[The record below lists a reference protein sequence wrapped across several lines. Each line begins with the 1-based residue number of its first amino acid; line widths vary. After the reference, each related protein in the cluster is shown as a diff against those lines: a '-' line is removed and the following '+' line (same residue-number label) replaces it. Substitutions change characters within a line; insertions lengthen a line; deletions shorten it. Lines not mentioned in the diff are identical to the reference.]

1 MIQSSTP
8 CAPPRNA
15 VLLSKINA
23 SIAADAASA
32 DSHFLLANLPHL
44 ERFYANEA
52 MLIHMLS
59 PRGERM
65 KPKQKFKEYL
75 SEKTVN
81 PELFP
86 VIPIVELAGS
96 RRVLVENHLGVTQ
109 YSGETIG
116 IKMKYGEIQINGCG
130 LTLEQ
135 MTRVKLVVT
144 GRIDGICLHR
154 REKG

>member
-1 MIQSSTP
+1 
-8 CAPPRNA
+8 
-15 VLLSKINA
+15 
-23 SIAADAASA
+23 
-32 DSHFLLANLPHL
+32 
-44 ERFYANEA
+44 
-52 MLIHMLS
+52 
-59 PRGERM
+59 M

>member
-1 MIQSSTP
+1 
-8 CAPPRNA
+8 
-15 VLLSKINA
+15 
-23 SIAADAASA
+23 
-32 DSHFLLANLPHL
+32 
-44 ERFYANEA
+44 
-52 MLIHMLS
+52 
-59 PRGERM
+59 M

-96 RRVLVENHLGVTQ
+96 RRVLIENHLGVTQ

>member
-1 MIQSSTP
+1 
-8 CAPPRNA
+8 
-15 VLLSKINA
+15 
-23 SIAADAASA
+23 
-32 DSHFLLANLPHL
+32 
-44 ERFYANEA
+44 
-52 MLIHMLS
+52 
-59 PRGERM
+59 M
-65 KPKQKFKEYL
+65 KPKQKFTDYL

-96 RRVLVENHLGVTQ
+96 RRVLIENHLGVTQ
-109 YSGETIG
+109 YSKETIG

>member
-1 MIQSSTP
+1 
-8 CAPPRNA
+8 
-15 VLLSKINA
+15 
-23 SIAADAASA
+23 
-32 DSHFLLANLPHL
+32 
-44 ERFYANEA
+44 
-52 MLIHMLS
+52 
-59 PRGERM
+59 M
-65 KPKQKFKEYL
+65 KPKQKFKDYL

-96 RRVLVENHLGVTQ
+96 RRVLIENHLGVTQ
-109 YSGETIG
+109 YSKETIG

-144 GRIDGICLHR
+144 GRIDGICLYR

>member
-1 MIQSSTP
+1 
-8 CAPPRNA
+8 
-15 VLLSKINA
+15 
-23 SIAADAASA
+23 
-32 DSHFLLANLPHL
+32 
-44 ERFYANEA
+44 
-52 MLIHMLS
+52 
-59 PRGERM
+59 M

-75 SEKTVN
+75 TEKTVN

-86 VIPIVELAGS
+86 VVPIVELAGS
-96 RRVLVENHLGVTQ
+96 RRVLIENHLGVTQ
-109 YSGETIG
+109 YSRETIG
-116 IKMKYGEIQINGCG
+116 VKMKYGEIQINGCG

>member
-1 MIQSSTP
+1 
-8 CAPPRNA
+8 
-15 VLLSKINA
+15 
-23 SIAADAASA
+23 
-32 DSHFLLANLPHL
+32 
-44 ERFYANEA
+44 
-52 MLIHMLS
+52 
-59 PRGERM
+59 M
-65 KPKQKFKEYL
+65 KPKQKFKDYL

-96 RRVLVENHLGVTQ
+96 RRVLIENHLGVTQ
-109 YSGETIG
+109 YSKETIG

-154 REKG
+154 RERK

>member
-1 MIQSSTP
+1 MQSSTP
-8 CAPPRNA
+8 AAPPENA
-15 VLLSKINA
+15 ALLSRISA
-23 SIAADAASA
+23 SIPADAARA
-32 DSHFLLANLPHL
+32 GSHFLFSNLPHL
-44 ERFYANEA
+44 ERIYARGPR
-52 MLIHMLS
+52 LIHMLFL
-59 PRGERM
+59 RGERM
-65 KPKQKFKEYL
+65 KPKQKFKDYL

-96 RRVLVENHLGVTQ
+96 RRVLIENHLGVTQ
-109 YSGETIG
+109 YSKETIG

>member
-1 MIQSSTP
+1 M
-8 CAPPRNA
+8 N
-15 VLLSKINA
+15 
-23 SIAADAASA
+23 
-32 DSHFLLANLPHL
+32 
-44 ERFYANEA
+44 
-52 MLIHMLS
+52 
-59 PRGERM
+59 
-65 KPKQKFKEYL
+65 PKQKFKEYL

-96 RRVLVENHLGVTQ
+96 RRVLIENHLGVTQ
-109 YSGETIG
+109 YSRETIG

-154 REKG
+154 KEKG

>member
-1 MIQSSTP
+1 MQSSTP
-8 CAPPRNA
+8 AAPPLKA
-15 VLLSKINA
+15 ALLSRISA
-23 SIAADAASA
+23 SIPADAASGE
-32 DSHFLLANLPHL
+32 SHFLLFKLPHL
-44 ERFYANEA
+44 ERIYANKA
-52 MLIHMLS
+52 LLIHMLFQ
-59 PRGERM
+59 RGERM
-65 KPKQKFKEYL
+65 KPKRKLKDYL
-75 SEKTVN
+75 SETTVN

-86 VIPIVELAGS
+86 ILPIVELAGS
-96 RRVLVENHLGVTQ
+96 RRVLVENHLGVIQ
-109 YSGETIG
+109 YSRETIG

>member
-1 MIQSSTP
+1 
-8 CAPPRNA
+8 
-15 VLLSKINA
+15 
-23 SIAADAASA
+23 
-32 DSHFLLANLPHL
+32 
-44 ERFYANEA
+44 
-52 MLIHMLS
+52 
-59 PRGERM
+59 M

-144 GRIDGICLHR
+144 GRIDGIYLHR

>member
-1 MIQSSTP
+1 
-8 CAPPRNA
+8 
-15 VLLSKINA
+15 
-23 SIAADAASA
+23 
-32 DSHFLLANLPHL
+32 
-44 ERFYANEA
+44 
-52 MLIHMLS
+52 
-59 PRGERM
+59 M
-65 KPKQKFKEYL
+65 KPKQKFKDYL

-96 RRVLVENHLGVTQ
+96 RRVLIENHLGVTQ
-109 YSGETIG
+109 YSKETIG
-116 IKMKYGEIQINGCG
+116 IKMKYGEIQINGWG

>member
-1 MIQSSTP
+1 
-8 CAPPRNA
+8 
-15 VLLSKINA
+15 
-23 SIAADAASA
+23 
-32 DSHFLLANLPHL
+32 
-44 ERFYANEA
+44 
-52 MLIHMLS
+52 
-59 PRGERM
+59 M
-65 KPKQKFKEYL
+65 KSKQKFKEYL

-96 RRVLVENHLGVTQ
+96 RRVLIENHLGVTQ